1 MRAGIASAA
10 TAHKSRARGGRAGRI
25 AAKVHWPS
33 GSSRRRILLVGAVSL
48 ATAAVVLAIWRA
60 LGLAWLS
67 DDGFISFRYAA
78 HLVRGDGLVYN
89 VGERVE
95 GYTNLLWTLLLAGAM
110 ALGFSPEASS
120 QTLGIACWL
129 GLVAVLAWRSRRPG
143 TRMPFAPL
151 AAGLVL
157 VMPDYQTWATGGLET
172 SLFALLAVSGL
183 LLVSRPASGA
193 GALAAA
199 GALLAAAVATR
210 PDGVLF
216 AAVGVAGAWLV
227 HPEAPPRRRLAL
239 AGAVAAP
246 LAVAGVALVA
256 FKLGYYGD
264 LFPTAFYS
272 KSALDP
278 YYGQGW
284 FYVLLFLEKNWF
296 IVPLAVL
303 LLLASLPRLDE
314 ILTRSHVVLLAA
326 FVLFVAYVAHSGG
339 DFMFARRLLPAMP
352 LLFVVLEDL
361 LVAQPDRLV
370 PAAAAALALAGVLL
384 PYPVFAHSGE
394 RVRGIADEPA
404 FYPPALMEARRL
416 QGLMAGQTL
425 GGLPIR
431 AAYEGGMCVFGYYS
445 GLPYLA
451 EMTGLTQYSL
461 AKRPLAAR
469 GHVGHEKTADDAW
482 LTANRIHL
490 IFSQVPPPVGQAG
503 PLGVDEIAFA
513 GELLK
518 ARIWIYEDAIM
529 DRLRGDPRVRFTP
542 IEDALREA
550 QRQIAQAPYAEA
562 RRIQDV
568 LQRYYFR
575 SAGPSKQAA
584 AEELARQVE
593 ARRRSPG

>member
-1 MRAGIASAA
+1 
-10 TAHKSRARGGRAGRI
+10 
-25 AAKVHWPS
+25 VHWPS
-33 GSSRRRILLVGAVSL
+33 GSSRRRILLAGAVSL
-48 ATAAVVLAIWRA
+48 ASVAVLFALWRA

-110 ALGFSPEASS
+110 ALGLPVEASAKA
-120 QTLGIACWL
+120 LGILCWL
-129 GLVAVLAWRSRRPG
+129 ALVAVLAWRGWRPG
-143 TRMPFAPL
+143 ARLPFAPL
-151 AAGLVL
+151 AAALVL
-157 VMPDYQTWATGGLET
+157 LMQDYQTWATGGLET
-172 SLFALLAVSGL
+172 SLFTLLATSGL
-183 LLVSRPASGA
+183 LLASSPASGA
-193 GALAAA
+193 GPLVAA

-216 AAVGVAGAWLV
+216 AAVGVVGAWLV
-227 HPEAPPRRRLAL
+227 HPAAPRRRRLVL

-246 LAVAGVALVA
+246 LAVAGAALVA

-284 FYVLLFLEKNWF
+284 FYVLLFLQKNWF
-296 IVPLAVL
+296 ILPLVVL
-303 LLLASLPRLDE
+303 LVLGSLPRLDE
-314 ILTRSHVVLLAA
+314 ILTRSHVVLLTA
-326 FVLFVAYVAHSGG
+326 FLLFVAYVAHSGG

-370 PAAAAALALAGVLL
+370 PGAAIALVVAGVLL
-384 PYPVFAHSGE
+384 PYPVFANPGQ

-416 QGLMAGQTL
+416 QGLMAGQAL
-425 GGLPIR
+425 DGLPVR

-445 GLPYLA
+445 ELPYLA

-461 AKRPLAAR
+461 AKRPLPMR
-469 GHVGHEKTADDAW
+469 GHVGHEKVADDGW
-482 LTANRIHL
+482 LTANRIHFV
-490 IFSQVPPPVGQAG
+490 FSQVPPPVSQAG
-503 PLGVDEIAFA
+503 PLGVDEIAFG
-513 GELLK
+513 GELVK
-518 ARIWIYEDAIM
+518 ARIWIYDDAIM
-529 DRLRGDPRVRFTP
+529 DRLRGDPLVRFTP
-542 IEDALREA
+542 IEDTLREA
-550 QRQIAQAPYAEA
+550 QRQIAQAPYEEA
-562 RRIQDV
+562 RRIHDV

-575 SAGPSKQAA
+575 SAGPSKQAVA
-584 AEELARQVE
+584 DELARQVE
-593 ARRRSPG
+593 ARRRRPG

>member
-1 MRAGIASAA
+1 
-10 TAHKSRARGGRAGRI
+10 
-25 AAKVHWPS
+25 VHWPS
-33 GSSRRRILLVGAVSL
+33 GSSRRRILLAGAVSL
-48 ATAAVVLAIWRA
+48 GAAAVLFALWRA
-60 LGLAWLS
+60 LALAWLS
-67 DDGFISFRYAA
+67 DDAFISFRYAA
-78 HLVRGDGLVYN
+78 HLLRGDGLVYN

-110 ALGFSPEASS
+110 ALGFSPETSS
-120 QTLGIACWL
+120 QTLGITCWL
-129 GLVAVLAWRSRRPG
+129 GLVTVLAWGSRRPAA
-143 TRMPFAPL
+143 RMPFAPL
-151 AAGLVL
+151 AAALVL
-157 VMPDYQTWATGGLET
+157 LMHDYQTWATGGLET
-172 SLFALLAVSGL
+172 SLFTLLAVTGL
-183 LLVSRPASGA
+183 LLASRPASGA

-216 AAVGVAGAWLV
+216 AAAGVAGAWLV
-227 HPEAPPRRRLAL
+227 HPEASPRRRLAL
-239 AGAVAAP
+239 AGAAAAP
-246 LAVAGVALVA
+246 LAVAGAALVA

-303 LLLASLPRLDE
+303 LLLASLPRLDG
-314 ILTRSHVVLLAA
+314 ILTRRHVVLLAA
-326 FVLFVAYVAHSGG
+326 FALFVAYVAHSGG

-370 PAAAAALALAGVLL
+370 PGAAVALALAGVLL
-384 PYPVFAHSGE
+384 PYPVFAHSRE
-394 RVRGIADEPA
+394 RIRGIADEPA
-404 FYPPALMEARRL
+404 FYPPALMDARRL
-416 QGLMAGQTL
+416 QGRMAGQTL
-425 GGLPIR
+425 GGFPIR

-503 PLGVDEIAFA
+503 PLRVDEITFA

-542 IEDALREA
+542 IEDTLREA

-562 RRIQDV
+562 RRIQAV
-568 LQRYYFR
+568 LQRYYFNA
-575 SAGPSKQAA
+575 AGPSKQTA

-593 ARRRSPG
+593 ARRQSPG

>member
-1 MRAGIASAA
+1 M
-10 TAHKSRARGGRAGRI
+10 
-25 AAKVHWPS
+25 HWPS
-33 GSSRRRILLVGAVSL
+33 GSSRRRILIAGAVSP
-48 ATAAVVLAIWRA
+48 AAAAAVVFALWRA
-60 LGLAWLS
+60 LSLAWLS

-78 HLVRGDGLVYN
+78 HLASGHGLVYN

-110 ALGFSPEASS
+110 GLGVPPEPSSKALG
-120 QTLGIACWL
+120 IVCWL
-129 GLVAVLAWRSRRPG
+129 ALVAMLAWRSRRPG
-143 TRMPFAPL
+143 ARMPFAPL
-151 AAGLVL
+151 AAALVL
-157 VMPDYQTWATGGLET
+157 LMHDYQTWATGGLET

-183 LLVSRPASGA
+183 LLTSRPISSP
-193 GALAAA
+193 GALVAA

-210 PDGVLF
+210 PDGVIF
-216 AAVGVAGAWLV
+216 AAVGVVGAWLV
-227 HPEAPPRRRLAL
+227 HAEAPRRRRLLLTA
-239 AGAVAAP
+239 AVAAP
-246 LAVAGVALVA
+246 LAAAGAALVA

-303 LLLASLPRLDE
+303 LLLGSLPRLDT
-314 ILTRSHVVLLAA
+314 ILTRGHLVLLSA
-326 FVLFVAYVAHSGG
+326 FVLFVVYVAHSGG

-370 PAAAAALALAGVLL
+370 PVVASALALTGVLA
-384 PYPVFAHSGE
+384 PYPVFAHAGE
-394 RVRGIADEPA
+394 RIRGIADEPA

-416 QGLMAGQTL
+416 QGLMAGQAL
-425 GGLPIR
+425 AGLPVR

-469 GHVGHEKTADDAW
+469 GHVGHEKTADDGW
-482 LTANRIHL
+482 LTANRIHFV
-490 IFSQVPPPVGQAG
+490 FSQVPPPVSQAG
-503 PLGVDEIAFA
+503 PLRVDEIAF
-513 GELLK
+513 GGDLVK

-542 IEDALREA
+542 IEDTLREA
-550 QRQIAQAPYAEA
+550 QRQIAQAPYEEA
-562 RRIQDV
+562 RRIHDV
-568 LQRYYFR
+568 LERYYFR
-575 SAGPSKQAA
+575 SAGPAKQAA
-584 AEELARQVE
+584 ADELARQVE
-593 ARRRSPG
+593 ARRRSPR